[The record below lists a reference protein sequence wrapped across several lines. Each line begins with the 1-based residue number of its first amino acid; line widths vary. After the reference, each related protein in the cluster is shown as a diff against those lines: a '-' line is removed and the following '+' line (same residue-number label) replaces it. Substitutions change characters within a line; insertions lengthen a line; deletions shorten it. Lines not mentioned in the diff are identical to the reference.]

1 MLNEAAAKEANESA
15 GGRGAGAPGAAAA
28 PRAARARAPAAPAR
42 APRRRCRGGRRAP
55 AKLRAQLDEFVYD
68 YLLRRYDGSH
78 TKAIE
83 WGYNLY
89 DALERYV
96 SDSDC
101 KLFLKIL
108 AGELAEEV
116 RSDQLALIVQVKQAM
131 EKEDA
136 SLNQGMPCGSL
147 TIPNFM
153 RTLRKLLPAKSEH
166 SMTRLQRILQLEQ
179 QHIKQRMVLYG
190 ALLKEDSEG
199 NQTRFCETLRE
210 QHLTEII
217 AYSKQL
223 IDSIHQVHARE
234 GSQAKL
240 TIAQYRE
247 AILLSDPE
255 KPRPE
260 QNVYLARGIGKPDV
274 QEMLNME
281 RDGSHT
287 FPLETFCSLVQ
298 KGLLKRSTPVN
309 SKGL

>member
-1 MLNEAAAKEANESA
+1 M
-15 GGRGAGAPGAAAA
+15 
-28 PRAARARAPAAPAR
+28 
-42 APRRRCRGGRRAP
+42 
-55 AKLRAQLDEFVYD
+55 
-68 YLLRRYDGSH
+68 
-78 TKAIE
+78 
-83 WGYNLY
+83 
-89 DALERYV
+89 

-116 RSDQLALIVQVKQAM
+116 RNDQLALIVQVKQAM

-223 IDSIHQVHARE
+223 IDSIHQVDARE

-260 QNVYLARGIGKPDV
+260 QNVYLARHRQAGRAGDAQHGARRLPY
-274 QEMLNME
+274 LPA
-281 RDGSHT
+281 R
-287 FPLETFCSLVQ
+287 PCSLVQ
-298 KGLLKRSTPVN
+298 KKLAKRRRR
-309 SKGL
+309 

>member
-1 MLNEAAAKEANESA
+1 M
-15 GGRGAGAPGAAAA
+15 
-28 PRAARARAPAAPAR
+28 
-42 APRRRCRGGRRAP
+42 
-55 AKLRAQLDEFVYD
+55 
-68 YLLRRYDGSH
+68 
-78 TKAIE
+78 
-83 WGYNLY
+83 
-89 DALERYV
+89 

-116 RSDQLALIVQVKQAM
+116 RNDQLALIVQVKQAM

-234 GSQAKL
+234 GSQPKL